1 MTPPRNLRAS
11 TPLLI
16 DGHAVGNADINR
28 RVVIRAYAS
37 CLAWKT
43 IFHAGDNSCRPVE
56 LAPPSRSF
64 LPSFILVEI
73 SFSLSLTRAC
83 YCCCFSFFASVLL
96 FHIWFPAS
104 ASLSPR
110 AFVRFVSS
118 MQGQT
123 YTYIYTLTATC
134 TRRELV
140 YSSNEQIEAST
151 ISINTLQVYL
161 SAAILIVLNSLTLIL
176 FTCLRRILI
185 NYLSLRFSLF
195 VFVLYIF
202 FYFLHGT
209 ACSLPLHLM
218 FCTVLAAHSVEVS
231 WDTRRGTNYP
241 STRERTTT
249 RRTTD
254 SPPNECAGTSDT
266 VVAN

>member
-1 MTPPRNLRAS
+1 MTAPRNLRAS

-56 LAPPSRSF
+56 LAPPSRFF
-64 LPSFILVEI
+64 LPSFILVERYL
-73 SFSLSLTRAC
+73 SLFLAFSLARAC

-118 MQGQT
+118 MPGQT
-123 YTYIYTLTATC
+123 YIDSYSH
-134 TRRELV
+134 V

-176 FTCLRRILI
+176 FTFLRGILI
-185 NYLSLRFSLF
+185 NYLQSSIPTVRFCTIFVFSLF
-195 VFVLYIF
+195 PARHSVFVCLSI
-202 FYFLHGT
+202 
-209 ACSLPLHLM
+209 
-218 FCTVLAAHSVEVS
+218 
-231 WDTRRGTNYP
+231 
-241 STRERTTT
+241 
-249 RRTTD
+249 
-254 SPPNECAGTSDT
+254 
-266 VVAN
+266 

>member
-1 MTPPRNLRAS
+1 MRLAMRT
-11 TPLLI
+11 LI
-16 DGHAVGNADINR
+16 DVSLFVHTR
-28 RVVIRAYAS
+28 RAWHGKQYFTPATIVVAQSSSLLRLVS
-37 CLAWKT
+37 
-43 IFHAGDNSCRPVE
+43 
-56 LAPPSRSF
+56 SF
-64 LPSFILVEI
+64 LPSSSSRYLSLFLA
-73 SFSLSLTRAC
+73 FSLARAC

-118 MQGQT
+118 MPGQT
-123 YTYIYTLTATC
+123 YIDSYSH
-134 TRRELV
+134 V

-176 FTCLRRILI
+176 FTFLRGILI
-185 NYLSLRFSLF
+185 NYLSPRFPLF
-195 VFVLYIF
+195 VFVLYSF
-202 FYFLHGT
+202 FLYFLHGT

-218 FCTVLAAHSVEVS
+218 FCTVLAARSVEVS

-241 STRERTTT
+241 STRERTIT